1 MMPHFYVYPPQGV
14 RPLGASAAQE
24 VLGRCLD
31 VLEGSAQSPCRE
43 GFFIGHYLLLV
54 TLQGGWTATEE
65 RCEGLVQN
73 PQYQVKAR
81 IYFEKSQKKLFLL
94 LSSV

>member
-31 VLEGSAQSPCRE
+31 VLEGFAQSPCR
-43 GFFIGHYLLLV
+43 
-54 TLQGGWTATEE
+54 
-65 RCEGLVQN
+65 
-73 PQYQVKAR
+73 
-81 IYFEKSQKKLFLL
+81 
-94 LSSV
+94 